1 MELTEET
8 LPAKYMCVVCVN
20 PPGKVTFF
28 QTPYVAQFSI
38 NTFGIICVYYC
49 AKKAAYSYRSL
60 FSFDVQVSLTGVRE
74 SMRYSYDQDW
84 LKLGAMQSFS
94 FVPQD
99 GSSDRKVEVM
109 QATHSLVADVL
120 NVQSTLKSA
129 ELQLDALK

>member
-1 MELTEET
+1 M
-8 LPAKYMCVVCVN
+8 
-20 PPGKVTFF
+20 
-28 QTPYVAQFSI
+28 YVLLRE
-38 NTFGIICVYYC
+38 
-49 AKKAAYSYRSL
+49 KMSYRFKSFLSL
-60 FSFDVQVSLTGVRE
+60 DVQVSLTGVRE

-99 GSSDRKVEVM
+99 GSSERKVEVM